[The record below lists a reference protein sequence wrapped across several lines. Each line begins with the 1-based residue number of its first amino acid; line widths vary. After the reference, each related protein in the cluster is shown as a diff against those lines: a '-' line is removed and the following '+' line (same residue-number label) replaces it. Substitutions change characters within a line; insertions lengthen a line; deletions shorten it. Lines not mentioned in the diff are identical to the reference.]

1 MDAYRRALLNSFTVS
16 ALDRCAE
23 RRGDDDWLAARKLN
37 PSSLFVMVRD
47 GDCLIKYR
55 GDGGRAR
62 LTMRGRDGMV
72 HGHGDSHAAPVFLSC
87 RELGDDA
94 LADPIFLGCLNDDAV
109 FAIDVGDDGAGDG
122 ELDNAKP
129 AGEFTDLRIAA
140 PRLSAE
146 HASLLAYAKTL
157 AHWRRAHR
165 SCPACAAP
173 LRSDAGG
180 HVLRC
185 DGCARAQFPRTDPAV
200 IVLVEHAGACLLA
213 RQAGWE
219 AGRYSVLAG
228 FVEPGE
234 SAEQTVRREVFEE
247 AGVTVTAMRYHAS
260 QPWPFPGALML
271 GYFAQA
277 IDARIKVDGDELEHA
292 QWFTRAELT
301 RALQQNQLRISPAIS
316 ISHRLIEHWFDAKS
330 DTPLREVLAS
340 CG

>member
-16 ALDRCAE
+16 SLDRCAE
-23 RRGDDDWLAARKLN
+23 RRGDEDWLAARRCN
-37 PSSLFVMVRD
+37 PSSLFIVVRD
-47 GDCLIKYR
+47 GECLIKSY
-55 GDGGRAR
+55 
-62 LTMRGRDGMV
+62 
-72 HGHGDSHAAPVFLSC
+72 GHGDAHAAPVFLTC
-87 RELGDDA
+87 KQLGEDA
-94 LADPIFLGCLNDDAV
+94 LTDAMFLGCLDGDAV
-109 FAIDVGDDGAGDG
+109 FAIDVGDGDVGDG

-129 AGEFTDLRIAA
+129 AGDFIDLRAAA

-165 SCPACAAP
+165 SCPVCAAP
-173 LRSDAGG
+173 LRAERGG

-185 DGCARAQFPRTDPAV
+185 GECARAQFPRTDPAV
-200 IVLVEHAGACLLA
+200 IVLVEHADACLLA

-260 QPWPFPGALML
+260 QPWPFPGAGALML

-277 IDARIKVDGDELEHA
+277 IDARIEVDGDELEHA
-292 QWFTRAELT
+292 RWFTRAELT
-301 RALQQNQLRISPAIS
+301 RALQQNQLRLSPAIS

-330 DTPLREVLAS
+330 AMPLREVLAR
-340 CG
+340 CGR